1 MSPPS
6 PMDPPI
12 SKCKFAHR
20 EHLLPSNATDL
31 ERALSLSMNPMA
43 RLGPGIDDLR
53 GFKFDPADPL
63 LPWLIWEYGLGELL
77 PYLIDPRRAIAE
89 GILWQ
94 RLRGTPK
101 ALEVALSWVDTIV
114 TVEQEPPGEHYAEF
128 QIDPGRVIDDDE
140 WIERVLAIVQLS
152 APARSRLSRMY
163 HGYDLRRFMLDTDM
177 LGDALLSDNSGVIW
191 WGDGYT
197 KLSFG
202 RSREEIAILDSVKL
216 ESAFVPVRATVVKY
230 GDRCL
235 LDWMLLDTCVPVP
248 NPFIMHSHL
257 FVNANR
263 LGALDP
269 SPFPRRKFCKAEVV
283 PSDDGWRLGD
293 TNACLPRFKLVET
306 GDWFRLSSESDLSV
320 TRVRIEREEVTE
332 RFDRSQP
339 VDVAIPTFA
348 FTPARSSMHG
358 AYGLGLGFWLGVLR
372 TGIDKVIRDAWQRES
387 TKTWENPPMVEQV
400 EIIDEDEVFVR
411 VEHGGPVRLSEGR
424 TGEPW
429 RLESVAKTVRRT
441 SYWSRV
447 PALTTPERKFCRAEI
462 VSSDDGLALGNTNAC
477 TPRFFWQETGEKM
490 SLGQSLLSDTPWHM
504 RRVEITERF
513 DVQHPV
519 SMTIPNPAW
528 DVAENRDT
536 IARIRNAQD
545 HALGFF
551 CLSDA
556 KPDIV
561 HSIKGAL
568 YSPFNTDPSP
578 DPADFPERRFCR
590 AMVVLSES
598 AELGEIQARTP
609 RRALYR
615 TTNDIPA
622 LGSMLLSDAGPEI
635 ECRQIT
641 VMEPR
646 QTGSAATLPND
657 TALTASAQNCSTAFS
672 LAWAEHVLG
681 FFMLGDAKPVYA
693 PITCPRESTLAVSAT
708 WTGQTWTGAS
718 WPQNTSWQSLR
729 ENIASTTTQEAL

>member
-31 ERALSLSMNPMA
+31 ERALSLSMDPMA

-114 TVEQEPPGEHYAEF
+114 TVEQEPPGVHYAEF

-202 RSREEIAILDSVKL
+202 RSREEAAVLGSVV
-216 ESAFVPVRATVVKY
+216 ESAFVPIRAAGVKY

-332 RFDRSQP
+332 RFDRSHP

-358 AYGLGLGFWLGVLR
+358 AYGLGMGFWLGVLR

-441 SYWSRV
+441 SHWSRV
-447 PALTTPERKFCRAEI
+447 PALTTPERRFCRAEI
-462 VSSDDGLALGNTNAC
+462 IPSDDGWRLGNTNAC

-513 DVQHPV
+513 DRFQAESAQHHQAALMP
-519 SMTIPNPAW
+519 T
-528 DVAENRDT
+528 D
-536 IARIRNAQD
+536 ARQSCVTAQTPILLD
-545 HALGFF
+545 HALGQFF
-551 CLSDA
+551 LDDA
-556 KPDIV
+556 K
-561 HSIKGAL
+561 S
-568 YSPFNTDPSP
+568 SF
-578 DPADFPERRFCR
+578 
-590 AMVVLSES
+590 
-598 AELGEIQARTP
+598 
-609 RRALYR
+609 
-615 TTNDIPA
+615 IPV
-622 LGSMLLSDAGPEI
+622 D
-635 ECRQIT
+635 
-641 VMEPR
+641 
-646 QTGSAATLPND
+646 
-657 TALTASAQNCSTAFS
+657 
-672 LAWAEHVLG
+672 
-681 FFMLGDAKPVYA
+681 
-693 PITCPRESTLAVSAT
+693 CPRESTLAGATAT
-708 WTGQTWTGAS
+708 WAGQTWTGAS
-718 WPQNTSWQSLR
+718 WQQNASWQSAR
-729 ENIASTTTQEAL
+729 EFIASTHITTT